1 MPDDHPAMGASSEV
15 AVFMRGFNLLR
26 ACFLLLAVVI
36 LAQVATVMAGAAS
49 CFYMFLIGTA
59 QLGAC
64 SSFSEAMREMWSEI
78 LAAILALLL
87 AARGP
92 PPEPPPPT

>member
-1 MPDDHPAMGASSEV
+1 MTLKYL
-15 AVFMRGFNLLR
+15 MRSFNLLR

-36 LAQVATVMAGAAS
+36 LSQVATVMAGAAS

-59 QLGAC
+59 QIGAC
-64 SSFSEAMREMWSEI
+64 AGFSQAMREMWSEM

-87 AARGP
+87 AERGP
-92 PPEPPPPT
+92 PSEPPPM